1 MSIKTSQAIL
11 KSSLAFGLRWAQKTK
26 PCFVTLRTFFS
37 STAGQGFQN
46 TKWPAVPGEGVST
59 IPQKLKYRIS

>member
-1 MSIKTSQAIL
+1 MRISRKKFRTFFAIFV
-11 KSSLAFGLRWAQKTK
+11 SRPTQKTK

-46 TKWPAVPGEGVST
+46 TNWPAVPYS
-59 IPQKLKYRIS
+59 Q